1 MARAPRFGRS
11 LRSASNR
18 RDYLGDLAGRFARLL
33 TGGLRSM
40 IWQVASLPGA
50 PPLYPALSRAR
61 LLAVGATRRGLSPL
75 HTTLVAS
82 PTMSAGQARR
92 RVCGLPTLWSWTT
105 RGPGRGALGSG
116 PQATTTKRNSF
127 EDVDPAQA
135 TTKRFARRSRRIA
148 RH

>member
-1 MARAPRFGRS
+1 
-11 LRSASNR
+11 
-18 RDYLGDLAGRFARLL
+18 
-33 TGGLRSM
+33 M

-82 PTMSAGQARR
+82 PTMSARQARR

-116 PQATTTKRNSF
+116 PQAAPTRKTRH
-127 EDVDPAQA
+127 EPPCEPAGDD
-135 TTKRFARRSRRIA
+135 
-148 RH
+148 

>member
-1 MARAPRFGRS
+1 MIWQVVQR
-11 LRSASNR
+11 
-18 RDYLGDLAGRFARLL
+18 
-33 TGGLRSM
+33 TGGIVCM

-82 PTMSAGQARR
+82 PTMSARQERK

-116 PQATTTKRNSF
+116 PQATTKRKKLVRTPLMGHDDRKN
-127 EDVDPAQA
+127 
-135 TTKRFARRSRRIA
+135 
-148 RH
+148 